1 MAKQK
6 EVILDHPSS
15 NGLLL
20 RLAMRY
26 YGITEDV
33 ARGALSACKTVPVG
47 PWLVDS
53 GLMDEAAVQ
62 DCL

>member
-47 PWLVDS
+47 PWLS
-53 GLMDEAAVQ
+53 G
-62 DCL
+62 